1 MIVFK
6 LERERPAFAT
16 HAATLYY
23 IKERHLRTY
32 DFQSQRE
39 TTLFSLRRQATA
51 GVSMH
56 SKSILSCTSGSAHWR
71 KIELSAT
78 IACHIKAAHDS
89 AAYNNAGSCL
99 CVWVKALL
107 FCHFS
112 IQLVLQALIDRHR
125 VCFLMNT
132 PQFNVDGVN

>member
-1 MIVFK
+1 MFK

-51 GVSMH
+51 GAPMH
-56 SKSILSCTSGSAHWR
+56 HLNLKCILSTR
-71 KIELSAT
+71 KVRS
-78 IACHIKAAHDS
+78 
-89 AAYNNAGSCL
+89 
-99 CVWVKALL
+99 
-107 FCHFS
+107 
-112 IQLVLQALIDRHR
+112 
-125 VCFLMNT
+125 
-132 PQFNVDGVN
+132 NVP